1 LPGWGFVSNYEYH
14 QNDRIWICWDP
25 KVLKVDIISKSMQE
39 ISCKNEAVNE
49 NMVWFHSFV
58 YGANKGVERRNLW
71 HSLQL
76 VKVTVISSPWLIGGD
91 FTVVMNP
98 KEKWGKENLNSYES
112 EFKDCLNNLEV
123 SDLNFPGSFFT
134 WCKSLVS
141 LNLSLG

>member
-1 LPGWGFVSNYEYH
+1 MKIITRNIRGLNDLSKQREIRSLVKRFHIQLLCIVETRVKREKSMKIQGDILPGWGFVSNYEYH
-14 QNDRIWICWDP
+14 QNGRIWICWDP

-76 VKVTVISSPWLIGGD
+76 VKVAVI
-91 FTVVMNP
+91 
-98 KEKWGKENLNSYES
+98 
-112 EFKDCLNNLEV
+112 
-123 SDLNFPGSFFT
+123 FP
-134 WCKSLVS
+134 LVDWR
-141 LNLSLG
+141 